1 MVKTDLIAALAQAA
15 WQGQTST
22 ARSLVRQ
29 LHAAPHTPDALRTR
43 LDAVMRKPSL
53 ASDGQLVSLSPDAQ
67 NVVTPVT
74 ATRDWDSVIVPE
86 DVREILTDLIAEAQA
101 VDALARYGLA
111 PRNRLLLTG
120 APGTGKTT
128 VAEVVAHA
136 LQKPLLVCHYGRL
149 VDSMM
154 GATGAKI
161 AKLFESLQGVSC
173 VLLVDELETL
183 LAERQAKN
191 DVGEQARIV
200 SGFLMA
206 IDRMA
211 PSIFLVGTTN
221 HPDMLD
227 RAVRRR
233 FDVIVDLPETL
244 TPEDV
249 VWLAE
254 SLARRHPG
262 VPFMDW
268 VADMAPN
275 QNGAA
280 LEQLFISRA
289 RRWARTQEA
298 AQGARRRVPNRA
310 RGGQARTAA
319 LSPERRAEIARQ
331 GGKARWRP
339 LDGDSSPYS
348 DDDS

>member
-15 WQGQTST
+15 WLGQTST

-29 LHAAPHTPDALRTR
+29 LQAAPGTPDALRAR

-67 NVVTPVT
+67 SVVTQVT
-74 ATRDWDSVIVPE
+74 PTRDWDSVVVPK
-86 DVREILTDLIAEAQA
+86 DVREILTDLIAEAQS
-101 VDALARYGLA
+101 VDALARYGLV

-136 LQKPLLVCHYGRL
+136 LQRPLLVCHYGRL

-206 IDRMA
+206 IERMA

-233 FDVIVDLPETL
+233 FNVIVDLPEVFS
-244 TPEDV
+244 PEDV
-249 VWLAE
+249 THLAE
-254 SLARRHPG
+254 SLARRYPG

-339 LDGDSSPYS
+339 LEGDSSPYS